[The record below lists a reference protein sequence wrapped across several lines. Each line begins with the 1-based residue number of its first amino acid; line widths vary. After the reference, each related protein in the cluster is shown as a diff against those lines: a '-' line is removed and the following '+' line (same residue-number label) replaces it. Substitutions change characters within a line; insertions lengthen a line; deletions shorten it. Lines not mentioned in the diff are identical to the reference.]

1 MPASSAHG
9 PADAPAASAAA
20 GFGMAVTL
28 EVSYAEAVQRT
39 REALNGQGFGILSE
53 IDVTATLHAKLGV
66 DVPPQVILG
75 ACNPPL
81 AHQAL
86 TAEIAIGLLLPC
98 NVVVYAGDDPGTSV
112 VAILDPVV
120 QLGVTGREDI
130 RPLATEV
137 QARLL
142 RVLNAI
148 TARPTQ

>member
-81 AHQAL
+81 AHRGLQAEPDL
-86 TAEIAIGLLLPC
+86 GLLLPC
-98 NVVVYAGDDPGTSV
+98 NVVVREVGGGATRV
-112 VAILDPVV
+112 TALDPDVMV
-120 QLGVTGREDI
+120 DVTGRPEL
-130 RPLATEV
+130 REV
-137 QARLL
+137 AAEARQRLQAALDDL
-142 RVLNAI
+142 Q
-148 TARPTQ
+148 TAAVA